1 MRRNPLTWSSRNNL
15 SARIYRPE
23 IRTVMIA
30 KANPV
35 HHHETNKVGL
45 LATAFLAGGGEEY
58 HCRGR
63 SISAGYQPSQRAGA
77 GLILL
82 NDCTTSPCFVVSED
96 DGLSWWVAKTTI

>member
-1 MRRNPLTWSSRNNL
+1 MLGNPLTWSSRNNL

-23 IRTVMIA
+23 IRTRMIA

-45 LATAFLAGGGEEY
+45 LATASFAGGGVEY

-63 SISAGYQPSQRAGA
+63 SISTG
-77 GLILL
+77 
-82 NDCTTSPCFVVSED
+82 
-96 DGLSWWVAKTTI
+96 